1 MSFRKI
7 KKKEERGTEGRRG
20 GRREGKRK
28 EDQENSTCKAF
39 LKKKICVITESSQAK
54 EIKIRH

>member
-28 EDQENSTCKAF
+28 EDQ
-39 LKKKICVITESSQAK
+39 VIGK
-54 EIKIRH
+54 